1 MIIEAENNLPILIKD
16 NLACWDI
23 PDSARIDLLTISEN
37 ATFRVTF
44 GNETRIIR
52 IYRPSY
58 HQNDEILSELLWLQ
72 AIEQSGIVT
81 VPHLFI
87 SRFGKLFVEAGIFR
101 LACFSFIQGQEPQ
114 ADKAL
119 VRRFF
124 ELGKI
129 SAKLHRQS
137 MNWVRPESFIR
148 KHWSYETMIGRNAI
162 WGNWR
167 EAENLSSQDREILE
181 NCDRTLEYFSST
193 FPKDKAHYGLIHGDL
208 RLANLLIDGEKLA
221 VIDFDDCGFSWFGLD
236 LANALSFI
244 EDSPF
249 VPSYIN
255 AWLQGYGEVMPV
267 NREMADMIV
276 HLIMMRRLQ
285 LTAWLETHN
294 QTPTAKK
301 LRKTF
306 LKGTVELA
314 RIYLERVTPLAG
326 RSGQRL

>member
-1 MIIEAENNLPILIKD
+1 MMMKAENDLPTLVRD
-16 NLACWDI
+16 HLACWDI

-52 IYRPSY
+52 VYRPSY

-81 VPHLFI
+81 VPHLFV
-87 SRFGKLFVEAGIFR
+87 SRSGQLFVEAGIFR
-101 LACFSFIQGQEPQ
+101 LACFSFISGHEPQ
-114 ADKAL
+114 ADDKL

-137 MNWVRPESFIR
+137 INWVRPESFNR
-148 KHWSYETMIGRNAI
+148 KHWTYETMIGPNAI
-162 WGNWR
+162 WGDWR
-167 EAENLSSQDREILE
+167 KAENLQPADREILE
-181 NCDRTLEYFSST
+181 NCDKTLEYFSST

-208 RLANLLIDGEKLA
+208 RLANLLIDGENLA
-221 VIDFDDCGFSWFGLD
+221 AIDFDDCGFSWFGLD
-236 LANALSFI
+236 LANSLSFI
-244 EDSPF
+244 EDNPF

-255 AWLQGYGEVMPV
+255 AWLEGYGEVMPV
-267 NREMADMIV
+267 KREMADMIV

-314 RIYLERVTPLAG
+314 RAYLEKVSPLAG

>member
-1 MIIEAENNLPILIKD
+1 MMIKAENDLPTLVRD
-16 NLACWDI
+16 HLACWDI

-52 IYRPSY
+52 VYRPSY

-87 SRFGKLFVEAGIFR
+87 SRFGQLFVEAGIFR
-101 LACFSFIQGQEPQ
+101 LACFSFISGHEPQ
-114 ADKAL
+114 ADDRL
-119 VRRFF
+119 VCRFF

-129 SAKLHRQS
+129 SAKLHQQS
-137 MNWVRPESFIR
+137 INWVRPERFNR
-148 KHWSYETMIGRNAI
+148 KHWTYETMIGPNAI
-162 WGNWR
+162 WGDWR
-167 EAENLSSQDREILE
+167 KAENLQPADREILE
-181 NCDRTLEYFSST
+181 NCDETLKYFSST

-208 RLANLLIDGEKLA
+208 RLANLLIDGENLA
-221 VIDFDDCGFSWFGLD
+221 AIDFDDCGFSWFGLD
-236 LANALSFI
+236 LANSLSFI

-249 VPSYIN
+249 VPSYIS

-276 HLIMMRRLQ
+276 HLVMMRRLQ

-294 QTPTAKK
+294 QTPTAEK

-314 RIYLERVTPLAG
+314 RAYLEKVSPLAG

>member
-1 MIIEAENNLPILIKD
+1 
-16 NLACWDI
+16 
-23 PDSARIDLLTISEN
+23 
-37 ATFRVTF
+37 
-44 GNETRIIR
+44 
-52 IYRPSY
+52 
-58 HQNDEILSELLWLQ
+58 
-72 AIEQSGIVT
+72 
-81 VPHLFI
+81 
-87 SRFGKLFVEAGIFR
+87 
-101 LACFSFIQGQEPQ
+101 
-114 ADKAL
+114 
-119 VRRFF
+119 
-124 ELGKI
+124 
-129 SAKLHRQS
+129 
-137 MNWVRPESFIR
+137 
-148 KHWSYETMIGRNAI
+148 MIGQNAI

-167 EAENLSSQDREILE
+167 EAENLSSEDREILE
-181 NCDRTLEYFSST
+181 NCDRTLEFFSST

-244 EDSPF
+244 EDNPF

-255 AWLQGYGEVMPV
+255 EWLEGYSEVMPV
-267 NREMADMIV
+267 NQAMADMIV

-294 QTPTAKK
+294 QTPTAEK

-314 RIYLERVTPLAG
+314 RTYLEKVSPLAG

>member
-23 PDSARIDLLTISEN
+23 PESARIDLLTISEN
-37 ATFRVTF
+37 ATFRLTF

-81 VPHLFI
+81 VPHLFV
-87 SRFGKLFVEAGIFR
+87 SRSGKFFVESGIFR
-101 LACFSFIQGQEPQ
+101 LACFSFISGHEPQ
-114 ADKAL
+114 ADDRL

-137 MNWVRPESFIR
+137 INWVRPERFNR
-148 KHWSYETMIGRNAI
+148 KHWTYETMIGPNAI
-162 WGNWR
+162 WGDWR
-167 EAENLSSQDREILE
+167 KAENLQPADREILE
-181 NCDRTLEYFSST
+181 NCDEMLKYFSST

-208 RLANLLIDGEKLA
+208 RLANLLIDGENLA
-221 VIDFDDCGFSWFGLD
+221 AIDFDDCGFSWFGLD
-236 LANALSFI
+236 LANSLSFI

-255 AWLQGYGEVMPV
+255 AWLEGYGEVMPV

-276 HLIMMRRLQ
+276 HLVMMRRLQ

-294 QTPTAKK
+294 QTPTAEK

-314 RIYLERVTPLAG
+314 RIYLEKVSPLAG